1 MHWIKFLKTR
11 KKIISGIKIPT
22 KSDCYNF
29 IFYNLF
35 FPELCWQRCAIRTTI
50 VMLLVLIGEMLPRF
64 DLVMGLL
71 GGLLT
76 GPLTL
81 MFPPLLYRKF
91 RSMLAQQRNQKENER
106 LMQTTEETCLLIPVS
121 QEKGS
126 NTNPVWMFT
135 KSRKRLNLQQFLK
148 KHFFSLDV
156 NLDAGELSKLESF
169 IIFGI
174 FGLGIAATVTAT
186 YFSLRGAVWSSQF
199 VPPCLFDVKAASNII
214 NT

>member
-1 MHWIKFLKTR
+1 
-11 KKIISGIKIPT
+11 
-22 KSDCYNF
+22 
-29 IFYNLF
+29 
-35 FPELCWQRCAIRTTI
+35 
-50 VMLLVLIGEMLPRF
+50 MLIVLIGEMLPRF

-91 RSMLAQQRNQKENER
+91 RGMLAEERSKKEKDRILES
-106 LMQTTEETCLLIPVS
+106 TEETCLLIPVS
-121 QEKGS
+121 QGEKTDNNPLGS
-126 NTNPVWMFT
+126 SWMRY
-135 KSRKRLNLQQFLK
+135 KSRRRLNFQQFLK

-156 NLDAGELSKLESF
+156 NLDEGELSMLESA
-169 IIFGI
+169 IVFGI

-186 YFSLRGAVWSSQF
+186 YYSLRGAVWSTQF
-199 VPPCLFDVKAASNII
+199 APPCIFNVKAASNII